1 MRDPYQR
8 ELILCTFAIRLD
20 KLRVGEEISNDG
32 LQHRD
37 YVDNRN
43 RVKINRNVRAKVCSW
58 RSRDKR
64 CVLLFRIVRSIYI
77 E

>member
-20 KLRVGEEISNDG
+20 KLQVGKEISNDG

-43 RVKINRNVRAKVCSW
+43 RVKINRNVRAKVCS
-58 RSRDKR
+58 
-64 CVLLFRIVRSIYI
+64 
-77 E
+77 